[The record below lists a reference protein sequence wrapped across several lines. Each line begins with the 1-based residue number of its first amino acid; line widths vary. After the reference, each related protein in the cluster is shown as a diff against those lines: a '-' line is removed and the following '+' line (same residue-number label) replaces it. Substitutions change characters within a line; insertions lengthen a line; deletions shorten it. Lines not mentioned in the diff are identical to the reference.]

1 MKKAGFPQAPEVVR
15 ALEAADGTRLGELA
29 AAYETKTRTL
39 MAGPDPKGDRERAAA
54 VGLGLLTDGEAA
66 RLGQAAVLL
75 PAGEVRDRLLAVAR
89 RALVVGDGLLQA
101 GPGFRKSGLPSS
113 LLRDAGP

>member
-1 MKKAGFPQAPEVVR
+1 
-15 ALEAADGTRLGELA
+15 
-29 AAYETKTRTL
+29 

-75 PAGEVRDRLLAVAR
+75 PAGDLRNRLLAVAR
-89 RALVVGDGLLQA
+89 RTLVVGDGLLQA
-101 GPGFRKSGLPSS
+101 GPGFRQFGPSE
-113 LLRDAGP
+113 LAPPDAGP